1 MSKPCAKDISQLSIV
16 YPHNQRL
23 MSGKAHD
30 IVIMRTCHA
39 VAQHGHQ
46 VKIITGKPSGTDTIY
61 DFYGLKPLPEL
72 EIIQVPMLRGRHFSW
87 HGVFN
92 LFCLLKILY
101 LKEKGQA
108 DVIYLRE
115 IKLARFLLQFKKLI
129 GLPFVIEVHDL
140 KINKFYD
147 SCPVKDKGED
157 LVFRKVDAIVVL
169 LTSFG
174 RILKETYNI
183 SGIPVIKA
191 PLAAEKIRFPINSN
205 TNGGKTIGYI
215 GQLYPMQGVDILIE
229 ALRYIPDARLS
240 IIGGNEKD
248 LNRLKHLASNLDLDK
263 RIDFH
268 GFVHPHRVSEIAK
281 DIDVMVICAL
291 DRGKRRYAAHTKLYE
306 YMAMGKPIVAFD
318 LPSVR
323 EEATDGKDILL
334 AKPDDPKSLA
344 EKIGYLLDNPDVAR
358 RLALNAYGR
367 ADEFSWAKRAA
378 RLSEVFTMVC
388 ATSKEKSGQT

>member
-1 MSKPCAKDISQLSIV
+1 MFKPCAKDISQLSIV

-39 VAQHGHQ
+39 VAQQGHR
-46 VKIITGKPSGTDTIY
+46 VRIITGKPSGTDTVY
-61 DFYGLKPLPEL
+61 DFYGLKPLPEF

-101 LKEKGQA
+101 LKGKGQA

-115 IKLARFLLQFKKLI
+115 IKLARFLLEFKKLI

-157 LVFRKVDAIVVL
+157 VVFRKADAIVVL

-174 RILKETYNI
+174 KILKETYNI
-183 SGIPVIKA
+183 SGTPVIKA
-191 PLAAEKIRFPINSN
+191 PLAAEKIRFPVNSN
-205 TNGGKTIGYI
+205 SSGKTIGYI

-229 ALRYIPDARLS
+229 AVRYLPDARLS

-268 GFVHPHRVSEIAK
+268 GFVHPHRVSEIAR

-323 EEATDGKDILL
+323 EEVTDGKDVLL

-344 EKIGYLLDNPDVAR
+344 EKIGYLLENPDVAR
-358 RLALNAYGR
+358 RLALNAYGT

-388 ATSKEKSGQT
+388 AAGKEKNGQT